1 MPANPYAAQIYQDL
15 LVELEH
21 ARLLLAQARVG
32 CRASEASAQR
42 AIEAI
47 DHVEAAW
54 GSFGRQHLHATR
66 AALRWLLHGSL
77 PRTEECIEAVRELS
91 SLLQEH
97 ARGDTRLSATRH
109 YAFQ

>member
-32 CRASEASAQR
+32 CRAPEASAQR

-91 SLLQEH
+91 ALLQEH
-97 ARGDTRLSATRH
+97 APSDTRLSATRH

>member
-32 CRASEASAQR
+32 YRAPEASAQR

-54 GSFGRQHLHATR
+54 GSLGRQHLDATR

-77 PRTEECIEAVRELS
+77 PGTEQCIEAVREIS
-91 SLLQEH
+91 ALLQEH
-97 ARGDTRLSATRH
+97 VPGDGRVSATRH